1 MLAQSRVALCWHIPL
16 DILSSSTVSS
26 RAIAFPLL
34 LSITSLNLLSLVH
47 LFYVHRSFGL

>member
-1 MLAQSRVALCWHIPL
+1 MLAQSRVALCCHIPL

-26 RAIAFPLL
+26 RAVAFPLL

-47 LFYVHRSFGL
+47 LFYIHRSFSL